1 MNARLG
7 PLWAMGKVLVALVV
21 AIGMAVSVVG
31 VSGARP
37 ATASP
42 SPSTTTS
49 SSTTT
54 TVPAARLPLPVT
66 TTVPFG
72 PVYVTTT
79 SAPVLTSPPADSS
92 SQSGMVGN
100 FIPSDGVPAGTPAD
114 GQYEIMYSTGGGL
127 FASADVGRQATGM
140 FTSWIFEGNV
150 WTVHAALWLDHWA
163 LTFHVADALAGPAES
178 LAATYQ
184 DDVVGPLGLVGIAL
198 MFCVFTAFWYCIR
211 GRGTKG
217 MGELAVSLLV
227 LTITACAWA
236 QPSTLLLGNNGVLG
250 HVRDLSTGLAAI
262 TTSIAG
268 GTSEGS
274 VPACGRGGEAADD
287 TCDDELQ
294 APLLGNIHNAFV
306 EVPYELLNWGQQLD
320 NPAAPSP
327 CYGTE
332 QQILA
337 EGPWGTSDTPRDMM
351 DSAGCNDLASF
362 NADPSPD
369 RLIGAVLCLTAGLLL
384 FVQALIIAGATMLAE
399 LSVLGLVVAFP
410 FVIPCG
416 LLPGGARG
424 LLWAWVTRALKAMLV
439 LVATCMTLSLML
451 VTVSSLITYMSGD
464 PLFEIFIALNAVV
477 IGAIIFR
484 GRITKSLARMAGSAG
499 QRLAGAGIGGTQG
512 RRWLAP
518 AVGGFGAA
526 EVASHLYRARHLAN
540 TTKRVAGLRRQLSSG
555 SGTSWPGPGQGRGGG
570 GAGAVAA
577 SAGAA
582 AAVAAGSGVGAGGG
596 TAGAAGAAGGA
607 APGLSVPG
615 LGPATS
621 AAPSKRAA
629 AVKAATKT
637 AKKLVSV
644 GVDVAL
650 AAATSGSSTVVR
662 GAAKGA
668 QAARKAARAGK
679 ASAAA
684 VKAAQQR
691 AGNLR
696 GRLGAPSR
704 YGLPGAAPRARTQAG
719 ATLTGAGTGA
729 TSPGSGPPPG
739 PSSGAKPDG
748 ARPSAGGPG
757 GWAP

>member
-1 MNARLG
+1 M
-7 PLWAMGKVLVALVV
+7 
-21 AIGMAVSVVG
+21 
-31 VSGARP
+31 
-37 ATASP
+37 
-42 SPSTTTS
+42 
-49 SSTTT
+49 
-54 TVPAARLPLPVT
+54 
-66 TTVPFG
+66 
-72 PVYVTTT
+72 
-79 SAPVLTSPPADSS
+79 
-92 SQSGMVGN
+92 
-100 FIPSDGVPAGTPAD
+100 
-114 GQYEIMYSTGGGL
+114 
-127 FASADVGRQATGM
+127 
-140 FTSWIFEGNV
+140 
-150 WTVHAALWLDHWA
+150 
-163 LTFHVADALAGPAES
+163 
-178 LAATYQ
+178 
-184 DDVVGPLGLVGIAL
+184 
-198 MFCVFTAFWYCIR
+198 
-211 GRGTKG
+211 
-217 MGELAVSLLV
+217 

-306 EVPYELLNWGQQLD
+306 EVPYELLNWGQQLEG
-320 NPAAPSP
+320 PAAPSP

-337 EGPWGTSDTPRDMM
+337 QGPWGTSDTPRDMM

-499 QRLAGAGIGGTQG
+499 QRLAGARIGGTQG

-540 TTKRVAGLRRQLSSG
+540 TTRRVAGLRRQLSSG
-555 SGTSWPGPGQGRGGG
+555 SGTSWPGPGQGPGGG

-582 AAVAAGSGVGAGGG
+582 AAGAAGGGARGGAAAGGG
-596 TAGAAGAAGGA
+596 TAGGAAAAAVGAAAAGAAAGAAGGA
-607 APGLSVPG
+607 APGPSGPG
-615 LGPATS
+615 PGPATS

-629 AVKAATKT
+629 AVKTATKT

-668 QAARKAARAGK
+668 QVARKAARAAK
-679 ASAAA
+679 ASTAA

-696 GRLGAPSR
+696 GRLGAASR
-704 YGLPGAAPRARTQAG
+704 YGPPGGTPSARAQAG
-719 ATLTGAGTGA
+719 ATSSRAGTGA
-729 TSPGSGPPPG
+729 TSPGSGPALALFGRQTRRG
-739 PSSGAKPDG
+739 PA
-748 ARPSAGGPG
+748 
-757 GWAP
+757 

>member
-1 MNARLG
+1 
-7 PLWAMGKVLVALVV
+7 
-21 AIGMAVSVVG
+21 
-31 VSGARP
+31 
-37 ATASP
+37 
-42 SPSTTTS
+42 
-49 SSTTT
+49 
-54 TVPAARLPLPVT
+54 
-66 TTVPFG
+66 
-72 PVYVTTT
+72 
-79 SAPVLTSPPADSS
+79 
-92 SQSGMVGN
+92 MVGN

-184 DDVVGPLGLVGIAL
+184 DDVVGPLGLVGTAL

-236 QPSTLLLGNNGVLG
+236 QPSTLLLGSNGVLG

-268 GTSEGS
+268 GTSTGS

-306 EVPYELLNWGQQLD
+306 EVPYELLNWGQQLEG
-320 NPAAPSP
+320 PAAPSP

-337 EGPWGTSDTPRDMM
+337 QGPWGTSDTPRDMM

-499 QRLAGAGIGGTQG
+499 QRLAGARIGGTQG

-540 TTKRVAGLRRQLSSG
+540 TTRRVAGLRRQLSSG
-555 SGTSWPGPGQGRGGG
+555 SGTSWPGPGQGPGGG

-582 AAVAAGSGVGAGGG
+582 AAGAASGGAAAGGG
-596 TAGAAGAAGGA
+596 TAAAAAVGGPAAGAAAGAAGGA
-607 APGLSVPG
+607 APGPSGAGP
-615 LGPATS
+615 GPATS

-629 AVKAATKT
+629 AVKTATKT

-668 QAARKAARAGK
+668 QVARKAARAAK
-679 ASAAA
+679 ASTAA

-696 GRLGAPSR
+696 GRLGAAPR
-704 YGLPGAAPRARTQAG
+704 YGPPGGTPSARAQAG
-719 ATLTGAGTGA
+719 ATSSRAGPGA
-729 TSPGSGPPPG
+729 TAPGSGPPPW
-739 PSSGAKPDG
+739 PSSGAKAGG
-748 ARPSAGGPG
+748 ARPSAGGPS

>member
-1 MNARLG
+1 
-7 PLWAMGKVLVALVV
+7 
-21 AIGMAVSVVG
+21 
-31 VSGARP
+31 
-37 ATASP
+37 
-42 SPSTTTS
+42 
-49 SSTTT
+49 
-54 TVPAARLPLPVT
+54 
-66 TTVPFG
+66 
-72 PVYVTTT
+72 
-79 SAPVLTSPPADSS
+79 
-92 SQSGMVGN
+92 MVGN
-100 FIPSDGVPAGTPAD
+100 FIPSDGVPSATPAD

-198 MFCVFTAFWYCIR
+198 MFCVFTVFWYCIR

-217 MGELAVSLLV
+217 MGELAVSLVV

-268 GTSEGS
+268 GTPEGS
-274 VPACGRGGEAADD
+274 VPACAGGGEAADD

-306 EVPYELLNWGQQLD
+306 EVPYELLNWGQQLEG
-320 NPAAPSP
+320 PAAPSP

-384 FVQALIIAGATMLAE
+384 FVQALIFAGATMLAE
-399 LSVLGLVVAFP
+399 LSVVGLVVAFP

-439 LVATCMTLSLML
+439 LVATSMTLSLML

-540 TTKRVAGLRRQLSSG
+540 TTKRVAGLRRQLNSG

-570 GAGAVAA
+570 GAGA
-577 SAGAA
+577 
-582 AAVAAGSGVGAGGG
+582 
-596 TAGAAGAAGGA
+596 GAAGGA
-607 APGLSVPG
+607 GPGPG
-615 LGPATS
+615 GPGPSTS

-668 QAARKAARAGK
+668 QAARKAARAAKG
-679 ASAAA
+679 SAAA

-696 GRLGAPSR
+696 GRLGAPSW
-704 YGLPGAAPRARTQAG
+704 YGPPGGAPSAVAQAG
-719 ATLTGAGTGA
+719 ATSSRAGTGA

-739 PSSGAKPDG
+739 PSSGAKPGG
-748 ARPSAGGPG
+748 ARPSAGGLG

>member
-1 MNARLG
+1 
-7 PLWAMGKVLVALVV
+7 
-21 AIGMAVSVVG
+21 
-31 VSGARP
+31 
-37 ATASP
+37 
-42 SPSTTTS
+42 
-49 SSTTT
+49 
-54 TVPAARLPLPVT
+54 
-66 TTVPFG
+66 
-72 PVYVTTT
+72 
-79 SAPVLTSPPADSS
+79 
-92 SQSGMVGN
+92 
-100 FIPSDGVPAGTPAD
+100 
-114 GQYEIMYSTGGGL
+114 
-127 FASADVGRQATGM
+127 M

-184 DDVVGPLGLVGIAL
+184 DDVVGPLGLVGTAL
-198 MFCVFTAFWYCIR
+198 MFCVFSAFWYCIR

-217 MGELAVSLLV
+217 MGELAVSLVV

-274 VPACGRGGEAADD
+274 VPACAGGGEASDD

-306 EVPYELLNWGQQLD
+306 EVPYELLNWGQQLEG
-320 NPAAPSP
+320 PAAPSA

-337 EGPWGTSDTPRDMM
+337 EGQWGTSDTPRDMM

-399 LSVLGLVVAFP
+399 LSVVGLVVAFP

-424 LLWAWVTRALKAMLV
+424 VLWAWVTGALKAMLV

-477 IGAIIFR
+477 IGAIMFR

-499 QRLAGAGIGGTQG
+499 QRLAGARIGGTQG

-518 AVGGFGAA
+518 AVGGFGPPKW
-526 EVASHLYRARHLAN
+526 RRTCTGRCHLAN

-555 SGTSWPGPGQGRGGG
+555 SGTSWPGPGQGRGDG

-582 AAVAAGSGVGAGGG
+582 AGGAAGAGAAGGG
-596 TAGAAGAAGGA
+596 TAGGGNAGGAAAASVGAGAAGRPASAVGGA
-607 APGLSVPG
+607 APGPSGRGP
-615 LGPATS
+615 GPATLGG
-621 AAPSKRAA
+621 PTKRAA

-662 GAAKGA
+662 GQPK
-668 QAARKAARAGK
+668 QHRQPVKPPEPRKL
-679 ASAAA
+679 
-684 VKAAQQR
+684 VPQR
-691 AGNLR
+691 
-696 GRLGAPSR
+696 
-704 YGLPGAAPRARTQAG
+704 
-719 ATLTGAGTGA
+719 
-729 TSPGSGPPPG
+729 
-739 PSSGAKPDG
+739 
-748 ARPSAGGPG
+748 
-757 GWAP
+757 